1 MSDIMQARKALIAR
15 LLGSRRQC
23 YRWKVSWIRL
33 FAVSPNSPR
42 ILFKLWQRGIHLVP
56 RVRVA
61 CPHIHL
67 RVEPAR
73 IIQTRRSDR
82 DKLRF
87 DHDR

>member
-56 RVRVA
+56 RCASHVHTSTCGLNQLGSSRLAVRIA
-61 CPHIHL
+61 
-67 RVEPAR
+67 
-73 IIQTRRSDR
+73 TS
-82 DKLRF
+82 
-87 DHDR
+87 